1 MITAKSI
8 IGRTVF
14 LVLAA
19 MILFIAGCG
28 QNEKISPELFNTATY
43 EMKLIS
49 SPNGDSCFLQ
59 ENYLTVNF
67 KPGEFG
73 SEIRIRPPKGLWDAS
88 AYRFVRC
95 EIENKS
101 SAPQLVE
108 LGFGTYD
115 LTLGGTL
122 VSPGEKKTLK
132 AVIYRTRHPEYI
144 DSLFPVMH
152 GKPDGILRGWMNS
165 TYDSIEYI
173 KLLFP
178 GSKEGSTMGIGKIWL
193 EEPYV
198 LYSAQELRQK
208 FFPFTDRFG
217 QLMTREWTDKIH
229 QERDLTDHEKKEN
242 AELEAFPGPP
252 GWNEYGGWA
261 NGPSLKATGRFRVE
275 KYEGKWWFVDPDGKL
290 FWSNGFDCVEF
301 GRQSQTRVTGR
312 EGYFEYLPSPESPE
326 AQLYFTPGEGENAL
340 KHLSF
345 HSLNLFRKYGETWRE
360 VSMEKIHQRIRSW
373 GFNTIGNWSDSAIY
387 LKRNTPYVL
396 TAYTQKTGEISDP
409 YLTGYQEALE
419 LSLIHI

>member
-19 MILFIAGCG
+19 MILLIAGCG
-28 QNEKISPELFNTATY
+28 QNEKVSPELFNPATY

-59 ENYLTVNF
+59 DHYLTVNF

-95 EIENKS
+95 EIENRS

-108 LGFGTYD
+108 LGFGNYD

-178 GSKEGSTMGIGKIWL
+178 GSQAGASISIGRMWL
-193 EEPYV
+193 EDDYI
-198 LYSAQELRQK
+198 LYTADELK
-208 FFPFTDRFG
+208 
-217 QLMTREWTDKIH
+217 DKYY
-229 QERDLTDHEKKEN
+229 
-242 AELEAFPGPP
+242 P
-252 GWNEYGGWA
+252 
-261 NGPSLKATGRFRVE
+261 
-275 KYEGKWWFVDPDGKL
+275 FVD
-290 FWSNGFDCVEF
+290 
-301 GRQSQTRVTGR
+301 R
-312 EGYFEYLPSPESPE
+312 
-326 AQLYFTPGEGENAL
+326 
-340 KHLSF
+340 
-345 HSLNLFRKYGETWRE
+345 YG
-360 VSMEKIHQRIRSW
+360 
-373 GFNTIGNWSDSAIY
+373 
-387 LKRNTPYVL
+387 
-396 TAYTQKTGEISDP
+396 
-409 YLTGYQEALE
+409 
-419 LSLIHI
+419 